1 MNTEREDYGG
11 ANYKSISMGGAHFL
25 ANFLQPDYHQ
35 YNESGHSDITTAN
48 ITSTFGMYDLRL
60 AWKAEIYIVAFQ
72 EMYLVYIYITNYI
85 YKFAWINRAT

>member
-1 MNTEREDYGG
+1 MNTERKDYGG

-60 AWKAEIYIVAFQ
+60 A
-72 EMYLVYIYITNYI
+72 
-85 YKFAWINRAT
+85 